1 MRRIGAAALY
11 EMELAG
17 REMGA
22 GDRLLVY
29 DPERGAF
36 FFRVDDMFA
45 LSREE
50 ADYEW
55 LAKFAI
61 WM

>member
-17 REMGA
+17 RELGA
-22 GDRLLVY
+22 GDRLLVC

-36 FFRVDDMFA
+36 FRVDDTFA

-50 ADYEW
+50 VDYEW
-55 LAKFAI
+55 LAKYAI